1 MQLVK
6 EYWPQLLALLAFVV
20 WVVRM
25 EASVQANARELRRLQ
40 HQRNEDQAAHREAR
54 ASTNS
59 MLAEVRTDIKELL
72 RRKE

>member
-1 MQLVK
+1 MQLLK
-6 EYWPQLLALLAFVV
+6 EYWPQFAGLLALVV

-40 HQRNEDQAAHREAR
+40 HQRNEDQAAHKEAR

-59 MLAEVRTDIKELL
+59 LLTEVRTDIKELL